1 MEESMEAIIFVMLIA
16 KCLMDLYL
24 KRLSIKNI
32 GVFVLISVFLYCVFR
47 ISKNSTIFDFALLLG
62 CSDMMVDDFVTNEVY
77 WINCVFFVICSVIV
91 SVFSSFFVKS
101 FLILLIPVIVNFFTK
116 ERFMGMVDC
125 LIILGIGMS
134 KSLTDLVN
142 FVFYLGIISGIRAL
156 IYIIRKEED
165 EEIAFIPVIWSSFL
179 LYVVMGNVF

>member
-1 MEESMEAIIFVMLIA
+1 MEAIIVVMLIA

-62 CSDMMVDDFVTNEVY
+62 CSDMMVDDFITNEVY
-77 WINCVFFVICSVIV
+77 WINILFFIICSVIV

-101 FLILLIPVIVNFFTK
+101 FLILLIPVIFNFFTK

-125 LIILGIGMS
+125 LIILGLGMS

-165 EEIAFIPVIWSSFL
+165 EEIAFVPVIWSSFL

>member
-1 MEESMEAIIFVMLIA
+1 MEAIIVVMLIA

-91 SVFSSFFVKS
+91 SVFSGVFLTS
-101 FLILLIPVIVNFFTK
+101 FLILLIPVIFNFFTK

-125 LIILGIGMS
+125 LIILGLGMS

-156 IYIIRKEED
+156 IYIIRKEEG
-165 EEIAFIPVIWSSFL
+165 EEIAFVPVIWSSFL

>member
-1 MEESMEAIIFVMLIA
+1 MEENMEAIIVVMLIA

-32 GVFVLISVFLYCVFR
+32 GVFVLISVFLCAIFR
-47 ISKNSTIFDFALLLG
+47 ITNTTSIFDFALLLG
-62 CSDMMVDDFVTNEVY
+62 CSDMMVDDFITNEVY
-77 WINCVFFVICSVIV
+77 WINILFFIICSVIV

-125 LIILGIGMS
+125 LIILGLGMS

-165 EEIAFIPVIWSSFL
+165 EEIAFVPVIWSSFL
-179 LYVVMGNVF
+179 LYVVMGNVL

>member
-1 MEESMEAIIFVMLIA
+1 MEENMEAIIVVMLIA

-32 GVFVLISVFLYCVFR
+32 GVFVLISVFLCAIFR
-47 ISKNSTIFDFALLLG
+47 ITNTTSICDFALLLG
-62 CSDMMVDDFVTNEVY
+62 FVDMMIDDFKTNEVY
-77 WINCVFFVICSVIV
+77 WINVLFFIICSVIV
-91 SVFSSFFVKS
+91 SVFSGVFLTS
-101 FLILLIPVIVNFFTK
+101 FLALLIPVIFNFFTK

-165 EEIAFIPVIWSSFL
+165 EEIAFVPVIWSSFL

>member
-1 MEESMEAIIFVMLIA
+1 MEAIIVVMLIA

-32 GVFVLISVFLYCVFR
+32 GVFVLISVFLCAIFR
-47 ISKNSTIFDFALLLG
+47 ITNTTSIYNFALLLG
-62 CSDMMVDDFVTNEVY
+62 FVDMMVDDFVTNEVY
-77 WINCVFFVICSVIV
+77 WINVLFFIICSVIV

-101 FLILLIPVIVNFFTK
+101 FLILLIPVIFNFFTK

-125 LIILGIGMS
+125 LIILGLGMS
-134 KSLTDLVN
+134 KSITDLVN

-165 EEIAFIPVIWSSFL
+165 EEIAFVPVIWSSFL

>member
-1 MEESMEAIIFVMLIA
+1 MEESMEAIIVVMLIA

-47 ISKNSTIFDFALLLG
+47 ISKNSTIFDFALLL
-62 CSDMMVDDFVTNEVY
+62 SLIDMMVDDFKTNEVY
-77 WINCVFFVICSVIV
+77 WINVLFFIICSVIV
-91 SVFSSFFVKS
+91 SGFSSFFVKS
-101 FLILLIPVIVNFFTK
+101 FLILLIPVIFNFFTK

-125 LIILGIGMS
+125 LIILGLGMS

-142 FVFYLGIISGIRAL
+142 FIFYLGIISGIRAL

-165 EEIAFIPVIWSSFL
+165 EEIAFVPVIWSSFL

>member
-1 MEESMEAIIFVMLIA
+1 MEENMEAIIVVMLIA

-32 GVFVLISVFLYCVFR
+32 GVFVLISVFLCAIFR
-47 ISKNSTIFDFALLLG
+47 ITNTTSIYNFALLLG

-77 WINCVFFVICSVIV
+77 WINVLFFIICSVIV

-101 FLILLIPVIVNFFTK
+101 FLILLIPVIFNFFTK

-125 LIILGIGMS
+125 LIILGLGMS

-156 IYIIRKEED
+156 IYIIRKEEG
-165 EEIAFIPVIWSSFL
+165 EEIAFVPVIWSSFL

>member
-1 MEESMEAIIFVMLIA
+1 MEAIIVVMLIA

-32 GVFVLISVFLYCVFR
+32 GVFVLISVFLCAIFR
-47 ISKNSTIFDFALLLG
+47 ITNTTSIYNFALLLG
-62 CSDMMVDDFVTNEVY
+62 FVDIMVDDFVTNEVY

-101 FLILLIPVIVNFFTK
+101 FLILLIPVIFNFFTK

-125 LIILGIGMS
+125 LIILGLGMS

-156 IYIIRKEED
+156 IYIIRKEEG
-165 EEIAFIPVIWSSFL
+165 EEIAFVPVIWSSFL

>member
-1 MEESMEAIIFVMLIA
+1 MEAIIVVMLIA

-32 GVFVLISVFLYCVFR
+32 CVFALISVFLCAVFR
-47 ISKNSTIFDFALLLG
+47 ITNTTSIFDFAILLSLV
-62 CSDMMVDDFVTNEVY
+62 DMMIDDFKANEVY
-77 WINCVFFVICSVIV
+77 WINVLFFMICSVIV
-91 SVFSSFFVKS
+91 SVFSGVFLTS
-101 FLILLIPVIVNFFTK
+101 FLVLLIPVIFNFFTK

-125 LIILGIGMS
+125 LIILGLGMS

-165 EEIAFIPVIWSSFL
+165 VEIAFVPVIWSSFL

>member
-1 MEESMEAIIFVMLIA
+1 MEAIIVVMLIA

-32 GVFVLISVFLYCVFR
+32 GVFVLISVFLCAIFR
-47 ISKNSTIFDFALLLG
+47 ITNTTSICDFALLLG
-62 CSDMMVDDFVTNEVY
+62 FVDMMVDDFVTNEVY
-77 WINCVFFVICSVIV
+77 WINVLFFIICSVIV
-91 SVFSSFFVKS
+91 SVFSGVFLTS
-101 FLILLIPVIVNFFTK
+101 FLALLIPVIFNFFTK

-165 EEIAFIPVIWSSFL
+165 KEIAFVPVIWSSFL

>member
-1 MEESMEAIIFVMLIA
+1 MEENMEAIIVVMLIA

-77 WINCVFFVICSVIV
+77 WINVLFFIICSVIV
-91 SVFSSFFVKS
+91 SVFSRFIVKS
-101 FLILLIPVIVNFFTK
+101 FLILLIPVIFNFFTK

-125 LIILGIGMS
+125 LIILGLGMS

-165 EEIAFIPVIWSSFL
+165 EEIAFVPVIWSSFL

>member
-1 MEESMEAIIFVMLIA
+1 MEAIIVVMLIA

-62 CSDMMVDDFVTNEVY
+62 CSDMMVDDFITNEVY
-77 WINCVFFVICSVIV
+77 WINILFFIICSVIV

-125 LIILGIGMS
+125 LIILGLDMS

-142 FVFYLGIISGIRAL
+142 FIFYLGIISGIRAL

-165 EEIAFIPVIWSSFL
+165 DEIAFVPVIWSSFL

>member
-1 MEESMEAIIFVMLIA
+1 MEAIIVVMLIA

-62 CSDMMVDDFVTNEVY
+62 CSDMMVDDFITNEVY
-77 WINCVFFVICSVIV
+77 WINILFFIICSVIV

-101 FLILLIPVIVNFFTK
+101 FLILLIPVIFNFFTK

-142 FVFYLGIISGIRAL
+142 FVFYLGIISGIRVL

-165 EEIAFIPVIWSSFL
+165 EEIAFVPVIWSSFL
-179 LYVVMGNVF
+179 LYVVIGNVF

>member
-1 MEESMEAIIFVMLIA
+1 METIIVVMLIA

-62 CSDMMVDDFVTNEVY
+62 CSDMMVDDFITNEVY
-77 WINCVFFVICSVIV
+77 WINVLFFIICSVIV

-101 FLILLIPVIVNFFTK
+101 FLILLIPVIFNFFTK

-165 EEIAFIPVIWSSFL
+165 EEIAFVPLIWSSFL

>member
-1 MEESMEAIIFVMLIA
+1 MEAIIVVMLIA

-32 GVFVLISVFLYCVFR
+32 GVFVLISVFLCAIFR
-47 ISKNSTIFDFALLLG
+47 ITKTTSICDFALLLG
-62 CSDMMVDDFVTNEVY
+62 FVDMMIDDFVTNEVY
-77 WINCVFFVICSVIV
+77 WINILFFIICSVIV
-91 SVFSSFFVKS
+91 SVFSGAFLMSFP
-101 FLILLIPVIVNFFTK
+101 ILLIPVIFNFFTK

-125 LIILGIGMS
+125 LIILGLGMS

-142 FVFYLGIISGIRAL
+142 FIFYLGIISGIRAL
-156 IYIIRKEED
+156 IYIIRKEEG
-165 EEIAFIPVIWSSFL
+165 EEIAFVPVIWSSFL

>member
-1 MEESMEAIIFVMLIA
+1 MEENMEAIIVVMLIA

-62 CSDMMVDDFVTNEVY
+62 CSDMMVDDFITNEVY
-77 WINCVFFVICSVIV
+77 WINILFFIICSVIV

-125 LIILGIGMS
+125 LIILGLGMS

-142 FVFYLGIISGIRAL
+142 FIFYLGIISGIRAL

-165 EEIAFIPVIWSSFL
+165 DEIAFVPVIWSSFL

>member
-1 MEESMEAIIFVMLIA
+1 MEAIIVVMLIA

-77 WINCVFFVICSVIV
+77 WINVLFFIICSVIV

-101 FLILLIPVIVNFFTK
+101 FLILLIPVIFNFFTK

-125 LIILGIGMS
+125 LIILGLGMS

-156 IYIIRKEED
+156 IYIIRKEEG
-165 EEIAFIPVIWSSFL
+165 EEIAFVPVIWSSFL

>member
-1 MEESMEAIIFVMLIA
+1 MEENMEAIIVVMLIA

-77 WINCVFFVICSVIV
+77 WINILFFMICSVIV

-101 FLILLIPVIVNFFTK
+101 FLILLIPVIFNFFTK

-125 LIILGIGMS
+125 LIILGLGMS

-156 IYIIRKEED
+156 IYIIRKEEG
-165 EEIAFIPVIWSSFL
+165 EEIAFVPVIWSSFL

>member
-1 MEESMEAIIFVMLIA
+1 MEENMEAIIVVMLIS

-32 GVFVLISVFLYCVFR
+32 GVFVLISVFLCAIFR
-47 ISKNSTIFDFALLLG
+47 ITNTTSIFDFALLLG
-62 CSDMMVDDFVTNEVY
+62 CSDMMVDDFKANEVY
-77 WINCVFFVICSVIV
+77 WINVVFFMVCSIVVSIFSKCYVI
-91 SVFSSFFVKS
+91 S
-101 FLILLIPVIVNFFTK
+101 FLILLIPVIFNFFTK

-125 LIILGIGMS
+125 MIILGLGMS

-165 EEIAFIPVIWSSFL
+165 GEIAFVPVIWSSFL

>member
-1 MEESMEAIIFVMLIA
+1 MEAIIVVMLIA

-32 GVFVLISVFLYCVFR
+32 GVFVLISVFLCA
-47 ISKNSTIFDFALLLG
+47 IFCITNTTSICDFALLLG
-62 CSDMMVDDFVTNEVY
+62 FVDMMIDDFVTNEVY
-77 WINCVFFVICSVIV
+77 WINVLFFMICSVIV
-91 SVFSSFFVKS
+91 SVFSGVFLTS
-101 FLILLIPVIVNFFTK
+101 FLALLIPVIFNFFTK

-125 LIILGIGMS
+125 LIILGLGMS

-165 EEIAFIPVIWSSFL
+165 DEIAFVPVIWSSFL

>member
-1 MEESMEAIIFVMLIA
+1 MEENMEAIIVVMLIA

-32 GVFVLISVFLYCVFR
+32 GVFVLISVFLCAIFR
-47 ISKNSTIFDFALLLG
+47 ITNTTSIYNFALLLG
-62 CSDMMVDDFVTNEVY
+62 FVDMMVDDFETNEVY
-77 WINCVFFVICSVIV
+77 WINILFFMICSVIV

-101 FLILLIPVIVNFFTK
+101 FLILLIPVIFNFFTK

-125 LIILGIGMS
+125 LIILGLGMS

-165 EEIAFIPVIWSSFL
+165 EEIAFVPVIWSSFL

>member
-1 MEESMEAIIFVMLIA
+1 METIIVVMLIA

-24 KRLSIKNI
+24 KRFSIKNI
-32 GVFVLISVFLYCVFR
+32 CVFALISVFFCAVFL
-47 ISKNSTIFDFALLLG
+47 ITETTSLFNFALLL
-62 CSDMMVDDFVTNEVY
+62 SLVDMMIDDFKANEVY
-77 WINCVFFVICSVIV
+77 WINVLFFMICSIIV
-91 SVFSSFFVKS
+91 SVFSRCYVIS
-101 FLILLIPVIVNFFTK
+101 FLILLIPVIFNFFTK

-125 LIILGIGMS
+125 LIILGLGMS

-156 IYIIRKEED
+156 IYIIRREEG
-165 EEIAFIPVIWSSFL
+165 EEIAFVPVIWSSFL

>member
-1 MEESMEAIIFVMLIA
+1 MEAIIVVMLIA

-32 GVFVLISVFLYCVFR
+32 GVFVLISVFLCAIFR
-47 ISKNSTIFDFALLLG
+47 ITKTTSICDFALLLG
-62 CSDMMVDDFVTNEVY
+62 CSDMMVDDFKTNEVY
-77 WINCVFFVICSVIV
+77 WINVLFFIICSVIV
-91 SVFSSFFVKS
+91 SVFSGVFLTS
-101 FLILLIPVIVNFFTK
+101 FLALLIPVIVNFFTK

-156 IYIIRKEED
+156 IYIIRKEEN
-165 EEIAFIPVIWSSFL
+165 EEIAFVPVIWSSFL

>member
-1 MEESMEAIIFVMLIA
+1 MEENMEAIIVVMLIA

-156 IYIIRKEED
+156 IYIIRKEEG
-165 EEIAFIPVIWSSFL
+165 EEIAFVPVIWFSFL

>member
-1 MEESMEAIIFVMLIA
+1 MEENMEAIIVVMLIA

-47 ISKNSTIFDFALLLG
+47 ISKNSTIFDFALLL
-62 CSDMMVDDFVTNEVY
+62 SLIDMMVDDFITNEVY
-77 WINCVFFVICSVIV
+77 WINILFFIICSVIV

-101 FLILLIPVIVNFFTK
+101 FLILLIPVIFDFFTK

-125 LIILGIGMS
+125 LIIFGLGMS

-142 FVFYLGIISGIRAL
+142 FIFYLGIISGIRAL
-156 IYIIRKEED
+156 IYILRKEEG
-165 EEIAFIPVIWSSFL
+165 EEIAFVPVIWSSFL